1 MNRKISASSH
11 IIGALQALL
20 IREEATQ
27 LPHSKNNEN
36 IEYSPCENMRYFPYL
51 AFPK

>member
-20 IREEATQ
+20 IREGTTQ
-27 LPHSKNNEN
+27 LLSCKNNEN
-36 IEYSPCENMRYFPYL
+36 IEYSPCKNMRYFPYL

>member
-20 IREEATQ
+20 IREEAIQ

-36 IEYSPCENMRYFPYL
+36 IEYSPHENMRYFLYL
-51 AFPK
+51 AFSK